1 MNKPDGIVCTLHG
14 GVKVVELTHAGHS
27 VMRRLSSNLSVNGTH
42 ILLLAGVIDKVR
54 RSRILDEKCIS
65 LGWPHEKVQ
74 GGSGRFQGTWMGT
87 KHALELA
94 AEFNVQEIVQ
104 QLVDYVP
111 APDAQFVPHS
121 TSSTPLNLSPQLP
134 SRRGLKRKAD
144 AESPQTKKM
153 IIANLSEEE
162 ADDVDSDDMMS
173 SEEDRE
179 VFAPPNP
186 KKPADTKDSI
196 QAASHEYLISLFL
209 PQKLTSTDPIPSSV
223 DVSMPIDSKGN
234 TAIHWAASLGHVET
248 LRKLL
253 AANSTNPDSAD
264 SNTKK
269 LLLNFALETP
279 LMSAMRLANN
289 YARQSFRSI
298 LELLGTESLSA
309 KDCTNQTLLHHAAAL
324 AGSSSSGKSACIY
337 YVSTLAQVLKDSNVS
352 AAPWVDRR
360 DWNGET
366 AVDII
371 RKRVSGCESVL
382 NALRALGADV
392 DSSIERF
399 KVRDG
404 SIKIQQIETEI
415 DVASQQILG
424 SIAEKSKTDG
434 PIQIPES
441 QKRTTITAG
450 NPNFVRHANDAQTA
464 ATAMLNQLSDIYNE
478 ALASKIA
485 AIQEH
490 ENQIASRQIEIS
502 NLRKQN
508 KDLRSQNVNISELAH
523 RIGALEKSYS
533 EERKILSSVP
543 LGNADFK
550 LASEFGAGVSE
561 AGVESLKAQEAE
573 LMAEMEK
580 EREIGQQLQKE
591 KLALRAHGD
600 PKYSENVAIM
610 RKIISFAIEVP
621 MNDIDAYL
629 DPFLVAMEDGK
640 SL

>member
-42 ILLLAGVIDKVR
+42 ILLLAGVVDKVR

-111 APDAQFVPHS
+111 APDAQFMPHS

-209 PQKLTSTDPIPSSV
+209 PQKLTSTDSIPSSV

-253 AANSTNPDSAD
+253 AAALTNPDSTE
-264 SNTKK
+264 SSTKT
-269 LLLNFALETP
+269 LLNFALETP

-289 YARQSFRSI
+289 YARQSFGSI

-337 YVSTLAQVLKDSNVS
+337 YVSTLAKVLKESNVS
-352 AAPWVDRR
+352 VAPWVDRR

-371 RKRVSGCESVL
+371 RKRVAGCEPVL
-382 NALRALGADV
+382 EALRELGADV

-404 SIKIQQIETEI
+404 SIKIQQVEAEI

-424 SIAEKSKTDG
+424 SITENSKTDG
-434 PIQIPES
+434 PIQIPEI

-450 NPNFVRHANDAQTA
+450 NPNFVRRANDAQAA
-464 ATAMLNQLSDIYNE
+464 ATAMLNQLSDFYNE

-533 EERKILSSVP
+533 EERKILSSAP

-550 LASEFGAGVSE
+550 LASEFGAGVDEVDVE
-561 AGVESLKAQEAE
+561 ALKAQEAE